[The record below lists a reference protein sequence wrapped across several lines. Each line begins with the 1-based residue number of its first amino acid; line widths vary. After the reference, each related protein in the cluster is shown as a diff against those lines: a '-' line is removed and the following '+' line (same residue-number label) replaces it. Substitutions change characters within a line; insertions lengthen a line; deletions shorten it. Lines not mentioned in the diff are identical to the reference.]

1 MGKLIVV
8 SRERLEA
15 AQRKWKEKMA
25 KDPLWQ
31 EEEKESKRSFEE
43 EKARRDAEHAS
54 RKTET
59 E

>member
-8 SRERLEA
+8 SREKLEA
-15 AQRKWKEKMA
+15 AQRKLKERMA

-31 EEEKESKRSFEE
+31 EEEKENKRGFEE

-54 RKTET
+54 RKAET

>member
-8 SRERLEA
+8 SRQKLEA
-15 AQRKWKEKMA
+15 AQRKLKEKMA
-25 KDPLWQ
+25 KDSLWQ
-31 EEEKESKRSFEE
+31 EEEKENKRSLEE

-54 RKTET
+54 KKAET